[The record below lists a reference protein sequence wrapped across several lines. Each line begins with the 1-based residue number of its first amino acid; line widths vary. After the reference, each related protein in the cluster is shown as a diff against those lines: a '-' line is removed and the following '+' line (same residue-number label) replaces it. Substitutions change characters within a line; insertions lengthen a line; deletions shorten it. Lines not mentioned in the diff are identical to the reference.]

1 MAKNYIQ
8 EGDTIVIT
16 AGSALASGAG
26 VQVGRIFGVAATDI
40 ANGAD
45 GPINLTGVYDLP
57 KTAAQAWTAGA
68 LIYWTGTACTNVAAT
83 NILIGIAT
91 RAQLAADTIG
101 RVRLNGAGITP

>member
-8 EGDTIVIT
+8 EGDTIIIT
-16 AGSALASGAG
+16 APSALASGG
-26 VQVGRIFGVAATDI
+26 PVLIGSIFGVAANDI

-57 KTAAQAWTAGA
+57 KTAAQAWTAGV
-68 LIYWTGTACTNVAAT
+68 LIYWSGTACTNVAAT
-83 NILIGIAT
+83 NKLIGIAT